1 MTYAE
6 IKDLLSCGFTP
17 EQINLLTTSGDLP
30 SSPDPETG
38 ADPITATGSL
48 ESPAEV
54 GEGTDT
60 PSPTEG
66 EETPDN
72 NQWDP
77 IEDLRQQLQQIR
89 DENKQLREQ
98 IQTNNIRDRT
108 VPTVAAPDAA
118 ATLAEIIRPTYKK

>member
-38 ADPITATGSL
+38 ADPITVTGSL

-54 GEGTDT
+54 GEGTLI

-66 EETPDN
+66 EEDTQPDPLEN
-72 NQWDP
+72 
-77 IEDLRQQLQQIR
+77 IRQQLQQLQQ
-89 DENKQLREQ
+89 ENKQLREQ

-108 VPTVAAPDAA
+108 IETVTGPDASEV
-118 ATLAEIIRPTYKK
+118 LGEIIRPSFKK

>member
-1 MTYAE
+1 MTYTE
-6 IKDLLSCGFTP
+6 IKDLLSSGFTP
-17 EQINLLTTSGDLP
+17 EQITQLTTSGDLP

-54 GEGTDT
+54 GEGTDI

-66 EETPDN
+66 EEDTQPD
-72 NQWDP
+72 P
-77 IEDLRQQLQQIR
+77 LEDIRQQLQQLQQ
-89 DENKQLREQ
+89 ENKQLKEQ

-118 ATLAEIIRPTYKK
+118 ATLAEIIRPTFKK